1 MIFPNPEKPWMN
13 PGHGS
18 NESSLH
24 GLFSMVWD
32 LSWLTSLRS
41 LPAGSGMDNA
51 DKEVALSWE
60 YLTEL

>member
-1 MIFPNPEKPWMN
+1 MN

-24 GLFSMVWD
+24 GLFLMVWD